1 MNLGAVIFMIRPYS
15 YEIWAILRCMHHIY
29 YYYSITDDAKT
40 QKSLLEKF
48 VSECLSY
55 NQRRGSENKFPATFK
70 RCLEIAK
77 EVAITSGYAADLLCV
92 RSDPYCGKRG
102 AAASSSAQK
111 VQDLEKEVKE
121 LRQWK
126 QTMASRQ
133 PNQSYGQRQNRG
145 RDSFMKPYGR
155 ATQQQSSYTHQQQAS
170 NYIQANQRSFNNIP
184 AIQNQGQGLLSFIK
198 LPATTGF
205 GKSHKGETGTDLCY
219 V

>member
-1 MNLGAVIFMIRPYS
+1 M
-15 YEIWAILRCMHHIY
+15 
-29 YYYSITDDAKT
+29 
-40 QKSLLEKF
+40 
-48 VSECLSY
+48 SECLSY

-184 AIQNQGQGLLSFIK
+184 AIQNQGQVSYPSSNSQPQQDLGNLTREKLAQTCVMFNGGGQCDGSCGLRHVCSNIVA
-198 LPATTGF
+198 PGR
-205 GKSHKGETGTDLCY
+205 LCWANHAQ
-219 V
+219 VDHV